1 MVCNFTPSRIAI
13 ETSFLD
19 NEVLKIK
26 CFDVTGRMV
35 FEDDNATKKSK
46 AEIDLSFLSSGV
58 YWLQLNIDNKTA
70 RFKLIKT

>member
-1 MVCNFTPSRIAI
+1 M
-13 ETSFLD
+13 
-19 NEVLKIK
+19 LKIK